1 VREYEAT
8 VLSTDRYELGECCRW
23 DEVREEV
30 SWVDVPAGRFY
41 RARAASDL
49 TILHT
54 YQVEGYVSAVAPFAD
69 RSRGWIIALNQ
80 SISHL
85 AESGEVH
92 ELAQPE
98 ARHAP
103 DVRMNDGACDPWG
116 RFLVGSMAFDVAAG
130 RGSFYRFESGGTVET
145 LFTNVT
151 VSNGV
156 GWSPDAR
163 TMYYVDSGPGT
174 IETMSVGDNGALGER
189 KPFLRFDPAQVL
201 TPDGL
206 CVDEEG
212 CLWVAFWDGGEVRRF
227 SPRGEQL
234 ARVVLPVSRPT
245 CCALGGETGTTLF
258 ITSAW
263 EGLSDQQLSLQPDA
277 GRLFSVDVGVRGLP
291 INTFA
296 RE

>member
-1 VREYEAT
+1 
-8 VLSTDRYELGECCRW
+8 
-23 DEVREEV
+23 
-30 SWVDVPAGRFY
+30 
-41 RARAASDL
+41 
-49 TILHT
+49 
-54 YQVEGYVSAVAPFAD
+54 
-69 RSRGWIIALNQ
+69 
-80 SISHL
+80 
-85 AESGEVH
+85 
-92 ELAQPE
+92 
-98 ARHAP
+98 
-103 DVRMNDGACDPWG
+103 
-116 RFLVGSMAFDVAAG
+116 MAFDVAAG